1 MPFKQAALKPQK
13 AFVYLNKST
22 VMKKILF
29 PAVLFMALFSCKEP
43 ESPKVAGVQGI
54 DMDAAGKAIAAAN
67 SRLGQALGS
76 GDSAAVVAYITPK
89 QSCCHP
95 TQPEWTGA
103 GGMGS
108 FALAGQKMGI
118 TKASLQTAEL
128 LDGGEYV
135 IEKGAYELTAGN
147 NAFDKGKYIVIW
159 KQEAGEWKL
168 FRDIW
173 NSDNPPPP
181 AAK

>member
-1 MPFKQAALKPQK
+1 
-13 AFVYLNKST
+13 
-22 VMKKILF
+22 MKKMLL
-29 PAVLFMALFSCKEP
+29 PAVLIMALFSCKDP

-76 GDSAAVVAYITPK
+76 GDSAAVVGVYHTEAKLLPPNT
-89 QSCCHP
+89 
-95 TQPEWTGA
+95 PEWTGA